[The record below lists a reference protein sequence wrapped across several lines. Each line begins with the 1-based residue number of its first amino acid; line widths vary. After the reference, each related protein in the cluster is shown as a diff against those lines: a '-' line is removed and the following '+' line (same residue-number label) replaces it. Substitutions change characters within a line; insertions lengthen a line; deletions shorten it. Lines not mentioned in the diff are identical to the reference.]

1 MEVEQ
6 WLLVWFEK
14 NTDFT
19 YDIIQQKV
27 KTSFILEGWV
37 DSLKFVSLITEI
49 EDHFKIKFSGD
60 EFHSEAFSTIS
71 GLTQLIQNKI
81 QE

>member
-6 WLLVWFEK
+6 WLIAWFEK

-19 YDIIQQKV
+19 DDIIQEKV
-27 KTSFILEGWV
+27 KTSFILEGWI
-37 DSLKFVSLITEI
+37 DSLTLVLLITEI

-60 EFHSEAFSTIS
+60 EFHSDSLSTIS
-71 GLTQLIQNKI
+71 CLTQIIQNKI
-81 QE
+81 KE

>member
-6 WLLVWFEK
+6 WLIAWFEK

-19 YDIIQQKV
+19 DDIIQEKV
-27 KTSFILEGWV
+27 KTSFILEGWI
-37 DSLKFVSLITEI
+37 DSLTLVLLITEI

-60 EFHSEAFSTIS
+60 EFHSDSFSTIS
-71 GLTQLIQNKI
+71 GLTQIIQNKI
-81 QE
+81 KE

>member
-6 WLLVWFEK
+6 WLTAWFEK
-14 NTDFT
+14 NTDFN
-19 YDIIQQKV
+19 YDIIKQKV
-27 KTSFILEGWV
+27 ITSIILEGWV
-37 DSLKFVSLITEI
+37 DSLKFVLLITEI
-49 EDHFKIKFSGD
+49 EDHFKIKFSSD
-60 EFHSEAFSTIS
+60 EFHSDAFSTIS